1 MKGQRKDVK
10 TKTQNE
16 IKTLRTEVETLN
28 KKLAELSE
36 EELAQVVGGS
46 IVPQNNGEKN
56 RPENTIPE
64 RDGSKYENPCDVI
77 QAGLLNPLI
86 NKMVRAVPDTNTE
99 VDRQTIQ
106 EEIER

>member
-1 MKGQRKDVK
+1 MKTKEELKDLKNEVK
-10 TKTQNE
+10 TVSE
-16 IKTLRTEVETLN
+16 
-28 KKLAELSE
+28 KLCRLTE

-86 NKMVRAVPDTNTE
+86 NRMVRAVPDTNTE
-99 VDRQTIQ
+99 VDRQAIQ

>member
-1 MKGQRKDVK
+1 MKTKEELKDLKNEVK
-10 TKTQNE
+10 TVSE
-16 IKTLRTEVETLN
+16 
-28 KKLAELSE
+28 KLCRLTE

-46 IVPQNNGEKN
+46 IIHQNNGEKN

-77 QAGLLNPLI
+77 HAGLLNPLI
-86 NKMVRAVPDTNTE
+86 NRMVRAVPDTNTE
-99 VDRQTIQ
+99 VDRQAIQ